1 MICAL
6 ITFCLEFQFV
16 IARIYFVE
24 TFKIIHYKQ
33 VPQQQKSDPKTSTGD
48 ALTITNSEANPEA
61 EDRELIVIGLLS
73 GAAGAVLLGTLTVIS
88 VFVYCRFYRK

>member
-24 TFKIIHYKQ
+24 TFIIIHYKQ

-61 EDRELIVIGLLS
+61 KDREIIVIGLLS
-73 GAAGAVLLGTLTVIS
+73 GAAGAALLGILTVIS